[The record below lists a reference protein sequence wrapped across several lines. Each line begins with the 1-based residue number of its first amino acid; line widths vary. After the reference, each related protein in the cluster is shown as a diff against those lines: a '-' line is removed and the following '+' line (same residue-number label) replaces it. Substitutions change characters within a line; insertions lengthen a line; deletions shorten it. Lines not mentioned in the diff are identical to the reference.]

1 MNIDGH
7 NGRPI
12 DSSSSLHCPILPIH
26 HIPCLSSSRRVVY
39 EERVNECEWGFNVY
53 WPRKDENEEEGSNQ
67 ASDTEQVHNR
77 SWLLLCRKTS
87 ERRGPSLSKSYKI
100 RLPHLDSS
108 STLLSCPSPGPPSL
122 LFRTGRTRVGTIL
135 LLFVSRVCMFLS
147 SSSPQS
153 RTLL

>member
-1 MNIDGH
+1 MSASGD
-7 NGRPI
+7 
-12 DSSSSLHCPILPIH
+12 LM
-26 HIPCLSSSRRVVY
+26 
-39 EERVNECEWGFNVY
+39 Y

-87 ERRGPSLSKSYKI
+87 ERRGPSLSKPYKI

-122 LFRTGRTRVGTIL
+122 LFRTGRTRDGIIIICKPGVY
-135 LLFVSRVCMFLS
+135 VSVVVLPSIQDTFIIA
-147 SSSPQS
+147 
-153 RTLL
+153 